1 MNMRLLVF
9 DDDAAIGRL
18 VVRVAALSGL
28 DAVSVTDAAAFEQQ
42 LQNEPPNIIMLDL
55 QLGATDGIEQ
65 LRRLAEHRF
74 TGSLMLMSGFNARVL
89 SSAGQ
94 VGQGLGLNLE
104 ETMEKPLQVADLE
117 RVFSRLRS
125 DENALSTDRLMKAIC
140 NDELSLDFQPV
151 VTRHPRTLKKLEALV
166 RWDHPTLGRV
176 PPDSFLPDAEANPTV
191 IDALTEWVIGAAVE
205 SYQILRELG
214 LSVPIA
220 INISTQN
227 LHDLTLPDRLEQQ
240 LRFAGMPTKHLCLEI
255 TESAAFSDP
264 TLTMDIL
271 ARARLKGMQLS
282 IDDFGTGYSSLKL
295 LRQMPFSEMKIDQSF
310 VSNMALSRDSRVIV
324 KSIIDLAANMELES
338 VAEGVE
344 TEAAATLLESMNV
357 GSLQGFYIAR
367 PMPVEAV
374 PAWLA
379 IWTREG
385 SGEPRSRS
393 PAVGR
398 TIGSALAEVPPPI
411 PAADLPTGP
420 EPASEIPH
428 LSSRQLE
435 VMQLL
440 SQGCSVKEIA
450 RRLNLGVGTVKVHL
464 SLAYTALGARN
475 RVEAIIRAGLVTR
488 RPGLDSR

>member
-1 MNMRLLVF
+1 MRLLVF

-18 VVRVAALSGL
+18 VVRVAVLAGL
-28 DAVSVTDAAAFEQQ
+28 DAVSVTDAAAFEQH
-42 LQNEPPNIIMLDL
+42 LQNEPPNVIMLDL

-65 LRRLAEHRF
+65 LRRIAEHRF
-74 TGSLMLMSGFNARVL
+74 TGSLVLMSGFNARVL

-94 VGQGLGLNLE
+94 VGQGLGLNVE
-104 ETMEKPLQVADLE
+104 ETLEKPLQIADLE

-125 DENALSTDRLMKAIC
+125 EEITLSTDRLMEAIRD
-140 NDELSLDFQPV
+140 DELSLDFQPV
-151 VTRHPRTLKKLEALV
+151 VTRHPRTLRKLEALV

-176 PPDSFLPDAEANPTV
+176 PPADFQPAAEASTAV
-191 IDALTEWVIGAAVE
+191 IDALTEWVIAAAVE
-205 SYQILRELG
+205 SYQILGELG

-220 INISTQN
+220 INISTRN

-240 LRFAGMPTKHLCLEI
+240 LRSACMPTNHLCLEI

-264 TLTMDIL
+264 TQTMDIL
-271 ARARLKGMQLS
+271 SRVRLKGMQLS

-310 VSNMALSRDSRVIV
+310 VSNMTLSRDSRVIV

-357 GSLQGFYIAR
+357 GALQGFYIAR

-385 SGEPRSRS
+385 AGESRNR
-393 PAVGR
+393 PAAVGR
-398 TIGSALAEVPPPI
+398 AVGPALAEVSPPI
-411 PAADLPTGP
+411 PAADHPPGQ
-420 EPASEIPH
+420 EPASKIPH
-428 LSSRQLE
+428 LSVRQLE

-475 RVEAIIRAGLVTR
+475 RVEAVIRAGLITP
-488 RPGLDSR
+488 RPGGDND